1 MSEESG
7 RGSRF
12 DRQMSPAEALMWNV
26 EKDPWLNP
34 SGASLSI
41 IDGQVDGEVFERW
54 LRSTVAALPRLRERV
69 VPGFGRL
76 ERPSWQPDPE
86 FDFDYH
92 YRHLD
97 LAEAADE
104 RALLDYVGLV
114 FQEPYDRTRP
124 LWQVTLIGGLDGD
137 RSALL
142 MKLHHSIAD
151 GYGMARMQERFMV
164 RDPAS
169 PVPDPVDLDAVVART
184 CAEESV
190 EGGGPGPAGRAL
202 ELATAQARLTRR
214 LLARAALTGADPSVL
229 LDTAIGTAGSA
240 EGYAKMLSSQLGS
253 GQSDDDGGSA
263 GSPMWTGR
271 SRHRHLEILRV
282 PLGDVRK
289 AAKALDASVNDVF
302 MTGLINGAV
311 AHHDK
316 RDQPAE
322 AFNTSFVVSTRTDS
336 AEGGNSFTPVRVRV
350 PAGPMT
356 TIDRLR
362 AVQERV
368 QQQRSAVHGGGLM
381 GGLAGVVNLLP
392 TSLTTSTARS
402 QASKIDFA
410 TTNVRSTRSQLW
422 VAGQRMTEVFAP
434 GPVAGSAMIA
444 SVISY
449 LDTMHITL
457 TVDPAA
463 VTEPG
468 PLRADVEQAFAELL
482 ASA

>member
-1 MSEESG
+1 MSDGTS

-41 IDGQVDGEVFERW
+41 IDGNVDGEVLDRW

-69 VPGFGRL
+69 IPGFGRF

-92 YRHLD
+92 YRHVE
-97 LAEAADE
+97 LAGVADE

-124 LWQVTLIGGLDGD
+124 LWQVTLVGGLDGD

-164 RDPAS
+164 RDPES
-169 PVPDPVDLDAVVART
+169 PVPDPVDLDAVVAET
-184 CAEESV
+184 CAAEAV
-190 EGGGPGPAGRAL
+190 DDHRPGPAGRAL
-202 ELATAQARLTRR
+202 EVATSQARLTRR

-229 LDTAIGTAGSA
+229 VDGAMDAAGSA
-240 EGYAKMLSSQLGS
+240 GGYARMLSSQLGS
-253 GQSDDDGGSA
+253 GQGDDDAGSA

-271 SRHRHLEILRV
+271 SRHRHLEILRI
-282 PLGDVRK
+282 PLGEVRR

-302 MTGLINGAV
+302 MTGLINGAA
-311 AHHDK
+311 AHHEA

-322 AFNTSFVVSTRTDS
+322 SFNTSFVVSTRTDS

-356 TIDRLR
+356 PVERLR

-368 QQQRSAVHGGGLM
+368 KQQRSAVHGGGLM

-392 TSLTTSTARS
+392 TSLTTSTARA

-410 TTNVRSTRSQLW
+410 TTNVRSTSSQLW
-422 VAGQRMTEVFAP
+422 VAGHRMTEVFAP

-444 SVISY
+444 SVVSY

-482 ASA
+482 GSI